1 MKSAIKQTPTS
12 NSRAEAALIALAV
25 IWGTSHVIT
34 KSILTAHTPFFY
46 TGLRFGLAAI
56 VFALFFAKHLRRSSS
71 REIRQGVWL
80 GLCSFAGI
88 SLYTLGLVFTNV
100 SKAGFISGL
109 YLVFTPLL
117 AYLLFGT
124 RPTRDDL
131 IGLLIA
137 LSGFALLSYP
147 QSGAAFNWGDGLIL
161 AAAVAWGVHI
171 AATSAFAQ
179 QSAVRALAAWQVI
192 VVAGLASLTHF
203 VLSHLGQ
210 PTTGT
215 SAWARLLAI
224 EARPNQ
230 LTIWS
235 FAQIG
240 YMALLVTFVAALMQ
254 TWAQGKVASTHA
266 ALFYALE
273 PVTAAVFAYLVFG
286 EKLSWQGVVG
296 ASLIVAGITASRLGL
311 VSQYARSRAA
321 GRAGQDKAERSRE
334 YGD

>member
-1 MKSAIKQTPTS
+1 MKSTVQQTPTS
-12 NSRAEAALIALAV
+12 NPRAEAALVALAV

-34 KSILTAHTPFFY
+34 KSIVTTHTPFFY
-46 TGLRFGLAAI
+46 TSLRFGLAAI

-71 REIRQGVWL
+71 REIRQGSWL

-117 AYLLFGT
+117 AYLFFGA
-124 RPTRDDL
+124 RPTRDNL

-161 AAAVAWGVHI
+161 AAAVAWGTHI

-203 VLSHLGQ
+203 VLSHLAR
-210 PTTGT
+210 PTTATGT
-215 SAWARLLAI
+215 WARLLFI
-224 EARPNQ
+224 EARPNE
-230 LTIWS
+230 LTAWS

-240 YMALLVTFVAALMQ
+240 YMALLVTFVAALLQ

-286 EKLSWQGVVG
+286 EKLSWHGVVG
-296 ASLIVAGITASRLGL
+296 ALLIVAGITASRLGL
-311 VSQYARSRAA
+311 VSKFARSRAT
-321 GRAGQDKAERSRE
+321 GQGEKPEQASE